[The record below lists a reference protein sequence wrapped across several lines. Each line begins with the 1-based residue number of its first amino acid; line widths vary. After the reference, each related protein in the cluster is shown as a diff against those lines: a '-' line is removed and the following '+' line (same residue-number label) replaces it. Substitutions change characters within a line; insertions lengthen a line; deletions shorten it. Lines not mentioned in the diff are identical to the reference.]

1 MEIPTYPHTQRGT
14 MTLNWEGGL
23 HKEATLKSPG
33 LLPQQ
38 LHHIRETL
46 SPSLLW
52 EKLNPQY

>member
-1 MEIPTYPHTQRGT
+1 

-46 SPSLLW
+46 FPSLLW